1 MKIKQFLKTNVM
13 AIAALLLFTGSI
25 MSFTLM
31 EKKSVLATT
40 YFYNSTD
47 ISAGAFANPSHWQTI
62 NDDVSCEVDGERPCN
77 IVVPDGQTLGSVL
90 AGKTNVQVLSMSP
103 SRKP

>member
-31 EKKSVLATT
+31 EKKSVLADNL
-40 YFYNSTD
+40 F
-47 ISAGAFANPSHWQTI
+47 
-62 NDDVSCEVDGERPCN
+62 
-77 IVVPDGQTLGSVL
+77 L
-90 AGKTNVQVLSMSP
+90 
-103 SRKP
+103 